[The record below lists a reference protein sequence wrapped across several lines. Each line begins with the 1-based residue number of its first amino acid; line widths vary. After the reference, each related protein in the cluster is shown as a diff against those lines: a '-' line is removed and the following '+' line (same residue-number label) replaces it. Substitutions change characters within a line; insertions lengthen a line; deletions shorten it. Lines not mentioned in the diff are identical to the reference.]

1 MITLRIFHPGRRVWR
16 ISRKE
21 DASSLSEKW
30 LSLRRVPPDWNLIF
44 QRTLDLIWLPNV
56 SHSGTINLEGQH
68 GAITW
73 QERKFCTELHVRL
86 EGFSPQKRALVATTL
101 LKAARFNEIEEE

>member
-1 MITLRIFHPGRRVWR
+1 VITLRIFHPGRHVWR

-21 DASSLSEKW
+21 EANSLSEKW

-44 QRTLDLIWLPNV
+44 RRTLDLIWLANI
-56 SHSGTINLEGQH
+56 SHSGGIDLAGQH
-68 GAITW
+68 GSITW
-73 QERKFCTELHVRL
+73 QERKYSTKL
-86 EGFSPQKRALVATTL
+86 EVCIQGFSPQKRALVAATL

>member
-1 MITLRIFHPGRRVWR
+1 MITLRIFHPGRHVWR
-16 ISRKE
+16 VSRKQ
-21 DASSLSEKW
+21 DANSFNENW

-44 QRTLDLIWLPNV
+44 RRALDLIWLANV
-56 SHSGTINLEGQH
+56 SGPGRIDLDGQH
-68 GAITW
+68 GSITW
-73 QERKFCTELHVRL
+73 QERKFCTKLNVRI